1 MDYDKEIENKI
12 QLKALLNT
20 FSVEEISTLFSSIDK
35 NLISLHECSS
45 DDFLKLNSEFKRI
58 YIKSKSIAENINLV
72 LDQFNENNSRE
83 FYSEIEKLYNSLKG
97 RVELFDYKLD
107 IAIDSFEKIANHLR
121 LVSFPF
127 KNYNQNLMSLKYLLA
142 NLNLSILPIHDNE
155 KNKIEHQNV
164 MASQIIDEI
173 KSHSDR
179 IVKNLNHLQKISKN
193 SLNNLLQIKEQDEF
207 NIELLLSNI
216 QQVLNALKEKYKK
229 NKILIPNI
237 IESSEKTTISV
248 DDIIKKLQYQDII
261 QQKMEHI
268 QQTHRDLITELKAFE
283 NTDKDE
289 THLNDLAKCF
299 LRIRDIA
306 GLQAAQLIHANKEYQ
321 SALEIIINQFLNIG
335 DQMKYISQKG
345 NAILFDENGLKL
357 YDDIIRLF
365 SMANDILDTKFKQNE
380 KINEEVAVLEKQ
392 LNVIDLFFSKLN
404 LLSQNLQQLFFDSM
418 ESIQEISVDEFN
430 HEKSVNQV
438 KNLYSDIS
446 HNYQKV
452 YKIFNELTLIKNNF
466 QNFKENTNHNFLTN
480 EYINQFGK
488 FVQKIKE
495 SSDDIDQKL
504 QINQQFSAEVI
515 EIIKHSIA
523 DIKYYKLFEKVIE
536 EIITE
541 LNTINY
547 KLKTENQESNFSKE
561 ENLKTLKEYYTMHS
575 EHQIHDQIIQENTLD
590 IEVDF
595 EEDGDIEFF

>member
-107 IAIDSFEKIANHLR
+107 IAFDSFEKIANHLR

-193 SLNNLLQIKEQDEF
+193 SLNNLLQIKDQDEF

-216 QQVLNALKEKYKK
+216 QQVLNALKEEYKK

-523 DIKYYKLFEKVIE
+523 DIKYYKLFEKV
-536 EIITE
+536 
-541 LNTINY
+541 
-547 KLKTENQESNFSKE
+547 
-561 ENLKTLKEYYTMHS
+561 
-575 EHQIHDQIIQENTLD
+575 
-590 IEVDF
+590 
-595 EEDGDIEFF
+595 

>member
-1 MDYDKEIENKI
+1 MDYNNEIGNKI
-12 QLKALLNT
+12 QLKDLLNT

-35 NLISLHECSS
+35 NLISLQKCSS
-45 DDFLKLNSEFKRI
+45 DDLLKLNSEFKKI

-72 LDQFNENNSRE
+72 LDQFNENKSRE

-97 RVELFDYKLD
+97 RVEFFDYKLD
-107 IAIDSFEKIANHLR
+107 ITIDSFEKIANHLR

-127 KNYNQNLMSLKYLLA
+127 KNYSQNLMSLKYLLA

-155 KNKIEHQNV
+155 KNKIEHQNQ
-164 MASQIIDEI
+164 MSSQIIDEI
-173 KSHSDR
+173 KSHSDT

-193 SLNNLLQIKEQDEF
+193 LLNNLQQIKDKDEF
-207 NIELLLSNI
+207 NIELLLSDI

-229 NKILIPNI
+229 NKILIPDI
-237 IESSEKTTISV
+237 IESSEKTTICV
-248 DDIIKKLQYQDII
+248 DNIIKKLQYQDII

-268 QQTHRDLITELKAFE
+268 QQTHRDLITELKAFK
-283 NTDKDE
+283 NTNKDE
-289 THLNDLAKCF
+289 THLNQLAKCF

-335 DQMKYISQKG
+335 DHMKYISQKG

-365 SMANDILDTKFKQNE
+365 SMANEILDKKFKQNE
-380 KINEEVAVLEKQ
+380 KINEDVTVLDKQ
-392 LNVIDLFFSKLN
+392 LNIIDLFFNKLN

-418 ESIQEISVDEFN
+418 ESIQEIFVDGYKHKESV
-430 HEKSVNQV
+430 SQV

-466 QNFKENTNHNFLTN
+466 QDFNENTNHNLLSN

-495 SSDDIDQKL
+495 SGDEIDHKL
-504 QINQQFSAEVI
+504 QLNQQFSTEVI

-523 DIKYYKLFEKVIE
+523 DIKYYKFFEKVIE

-541 LNTINY
+541 LNIINY
-547 KLKTENQESNFSKE
+547 KLKTENKESSLSKE
-561 ENLKTLKEYYTMHS
+561 ENLKKPKEYYTMHS
-575 EHQIHDQIIQENTLD
+575 EHQIHGQIIQDNALD

-595 EEDGDIEFF
+595 EEDGNIEFF